1 MADSRVAVPMAS
13 AASMVVVAAFTAVA
27 DSTVA
32 AGPTVVAVGTV
43 DAGNEDHRSSGGA
56 GILASPF
63 VFAASVAAG
72 KENFSS
78 ADLRGWNAD

>member
-32 AGPTVVAVGTV
+32 AVGTV